1 MKQDVD
7 VKKTIE
13 DANKT
18 NFITCTELAKEK
30 IVVYVTEKAVMI
42 RDNVLMENS
51 VLIPFDEF
59 IRHRDEI
66 IEKRM
71 TDDGKDVNSSR
82 SAETMADEMP
92 AAQS

>member
-1 MKQDVD
+1 MKQEVD

-13 DANKT
+13 EANQT

-30 IVVYVTEKAVMI
+30 IVVYVTEKAVML

-59 IRHRDEI
+59 IKHRDEI

-71 TDDGKDVNSSR
+71 TNDGKDLNSSR

>member
-1 MKQDVD
+1 MKQEVD

-13 DANKT
+13 EANQT

-30 IVVYVTEKAVMI
+30 IVVYVTEKAVMV

-59 IRHRDEI
+59 IKHRDEI
-66 IEKRM
+66 ISKRM
-71 TDDGKDVNSSR
+71 TDDGKDINSAR
-82 SAETMADEMP
+82 SSETMVDAMP
-92 AAQS
+92 TSQS